1 MGLDIARGLAVI
13 GMIGAHMGSTPD
25 LMWSDPQT
33 WAGVVHGRSAIL
45 FAVLAGVSIA
55 LVTGRTVPPAPEELP
70 GVRLRLIGRGA
81 AIFAIG
87 VALELLGTGVA
98 VILTF
103 YGVLYVA
110 AIPVLRWSPRRLFL
124 AAAGLALLGP
134 PVLAAI
140 QLLSLY
146 ATGPGTD
153 LVVSGVYPITVWL
166 VFVLVGLGLGRLGVD
181 RMRIAVVSLLA
192 GVVLAALG
200 YGLGAAAEHIVDG
213 EPGDSAWSSSS
224 SFASLEDGTWG
235 VPADEVD
242 LDGYVCDV
250 EEEWVGCYPEETGS
264 SSVDEEMWEE
274 LSYWEQ
280 LRDSDPWKSLLWST
294 ISVQPHSGGIPEI
307 VGSGGFALAAL
318 GGCLLLARPGRWLLI
333 PLAALGSMPL
343 TAYAAHVVIILVVGG
358 GPMGFVNSNATW
370 GWSTLGLLIATTVW
384 ALLWGRGPLE
394 RLVGRS
400 AGAMAAPRGVEGV
413 RPD

>member
-13 GMIGAHMGSTPD
+13 GMVGAHMGSTPD
-25 LMWSDPQT
+25 LVWTDPQT
-33 WAGVVHGRSAIL
+33 WGGVVHGRSAIL
-45 FAVLAGVSIA
+45 FALLAGISIA
-55 LVTGRTVPPAPEELP
+55 LVTGRTVPPAREALP

-87 VALELLGTGVA
+87 VVLEMLGTGVA

-134 PVLAAI
+134 PLLAGV
-140 QLLSLY
+140 QLLALY

-153 LVVSGVYPITVWL
+153 LVISGIYPITVWL
-166 VFVLVGLGLGRLGVD
+166 VFVFVGIGLGRLGID
-181 RMRIAVVSLLA
+181 RLKLAVISLLA
-192 GVVLAALG
+192 GLVLAGVG
-200 YGLGAAAEHIVDG
+200 YGLGAVAEQVVDG
-213 EPGDSAWSSSS
+213 DPDASWSSSS
-224 SFASLEDGTWG
+224 SFDSSQDGTWA

-242 LDGYVCDV
+242 LDGYLCDV
-250 EEEWVGCYPEETGS
+250 EEEWVGCYPEESGS
-264 SSVDEEMWEE
+264 SAGEEEMWEE

-280 LRDSDPWKSLLWST
+280 LRDSDPWNSLLRAT
-294 ISVQPHSGGIPEI
+294 VSVYPHSGGVPEI
-307 VGSGGFALAAL
+307 IGSGGFALAVL
-318 GGCLLLARPGRWLLI
+318 GLCLLAARPGRWVLI

-343 TAYAAHVVIILVVGG
+343 TAYAAHVVVILLVGG
-358 GPMGFVNSNATW
+358 GPMGFEGSNVIW
-370 GWSTLGLLIATTVW
+370 GWTILGLVTATTLW
-384 ALLWGRGPLE
+384 ALLFGRGPLE

-400 AGAMAAPRGVEGV
+400 AEAMAAPRAADAVS
-413 RPD
+413 PH